1 MEEVVATLVEVVEEV
16 TVMALLQQH
25 QARDIQVLL
34 AAVEATLVEAVEEV
48 SLVVEEV
55 EATATALLLPHQAL
69 PTLHPHLV
77 PVLTQPHHRVQAPPM
92 DLPLGEVVAYPA
104 MEEEVVEDLE
114 VEEEVVEDMGEGVGS
129 LVLRCRR
136 RAVSKFPNKLQ
147 FR

>member
-48 SLVVEEV
+48 SLVEEEEV

-77 PVLTQPHHRVQAPPM
+77 PVLTQPHH
-92 DLPLGEVVAYPA
+92 
-104 MEEEVVEDLE
+104 
-114 VEEEVVEDMGEGVGS
+114 
-129 LVLRCRR
+129 
-136 RAVSKFPNKLQ
+136 
-147 FR
+147 